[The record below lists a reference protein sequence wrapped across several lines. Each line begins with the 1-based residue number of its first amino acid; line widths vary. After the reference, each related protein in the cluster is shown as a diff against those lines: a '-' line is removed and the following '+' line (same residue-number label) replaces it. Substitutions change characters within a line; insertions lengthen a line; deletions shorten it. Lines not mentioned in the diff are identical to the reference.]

1 VNFLIDNALSP
12 RVAIGLRASGHDAVH
27 VLDYGMH
34 AATDDAVFERA
45 GLESRVV
52 VSADTDFGTLL
63 ALRESTSPSVILLRG
78 ASLRRADDQVA
89 LILRGL
95 AVDRCSASTWRDRR
109 SRAPSPSPSKPAH
122 HASARGQRLRP
133 REHPN
138 LVPDRGRAY
147 RAQVVVSIARR
158 TAAASTRRRYRR
170 TRAPGGRSASAQ
182 LRCSS
187 MQRIRLD
194 KPALR

>member
-89 LILRGL
+89 LILRAL
-95 AVDRCSASTWRDRR
+95 
-109 SRAPSPSPSKPAH
+109 PSIDVALRH
-122 HASARGQRLRP
+122 GAIVVLERHRLRLRNLP
-133 REHPN
+133 ITRQREDN
-138 LVPDRGRAY
+138 G
-147 RAQVVVSIARR
+147 
-158 TAAASTRRRYRR
+158 
-170 TRAPGGRSASAQ
+170 
-182 LRCSS
+182 
-187 MQRIRLD
+187 
-194 KPALR
+194 

>member
-1 VNFLIDNALSP
+1 MNFLIDNSP
-12 RVAIGLRASGHDAVH
+12 RGAIGLRASGHDAVH

-89 LILRGL
+89 LILRAL
-95 AVDRCSASTWRDRR
+95 
-109 SRAPSPSPSKPAH
+109 PSIDVALRH
-122 HASARGQRLRP
+122 GAIVVLERHRLRLRNLP
-133 REHPN
+133 ITRQREDN
-138 LVPDRGRAY
+138 G
-147 RAQVVVSIARR
+147 
-158 TAAASTRRRYRR
+158 
-170 TRAPGGRSASAQ
+170 
-182 LRCSS
+182 
-187 MQRIRLD
+187 
-194 KPALR
+194 